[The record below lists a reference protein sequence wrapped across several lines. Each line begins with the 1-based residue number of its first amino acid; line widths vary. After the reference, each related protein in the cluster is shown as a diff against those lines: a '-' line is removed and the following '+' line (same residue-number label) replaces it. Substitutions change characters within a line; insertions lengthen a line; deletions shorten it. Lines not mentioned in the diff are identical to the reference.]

1 MFSELTS
8 TPLVVWSFCWRY
20 VVWTTSKLCIET
32 TSFLVGSMSWV
43 HQIITAAPLGIF
55 AWSGIITAFEIQSL
69 SSGDSIWTATILSQ
83 GTILVLTDEN
93 HPQPKII
100 YYLIDFSIFIWAPLK
115 LRSSSSILQ
124 IRTTTKLSFLTRITN
139 KNFLWTGEASLLLG
153 SLRECPKK
161 KCIKSFQICLTF
173 IYLPSGQQPN
183 LPA

>member
-69 SSGDSIWTATILSQ
+69 SSGDSIWTATILSK

-93 HPQPKII
+93 HPQQ
-100 YYLIDFSIFIWAPLK
+100 K
-115 LRSSSSILQ
+115 LMFTSQISPSSSGHPSNSGPAAAFC
-124 IRTTTKLSFLTRITN
+124 R
-139 KNFLWTGEASLLLG
+139 
-153 SLRECPKK
+153 
-161 KCIKSFQICLTF
+161 
-173 IYLPSGQQPN
+173 SGQQPN
-183 LPA
+183 SVFSQESQTKTSSGQVKHPCFLGP